1 MIPGMGKELR
11 GMKVDEREFDRI
23 QAIILSMTPA
33 ERQNPK
39 LINGSR
45 RLRIANGSG
54 VTVTEVNALL
64 KQYEQMKKMMK
75 GFAGGKGKMPKLP
88 KGMELPPE
96 LQG

>member
-1 MIPGMGKELR
+1 M
-11 GMKVDEREFDRI
+11 
-23 QAIILSMTPA
+23 
-33 ERQNPK
+33 
-39 LINGSR
+39 
-45 RLRIANGSG
+45 
-54 VTVTEVNALL
+54 TEVNALL